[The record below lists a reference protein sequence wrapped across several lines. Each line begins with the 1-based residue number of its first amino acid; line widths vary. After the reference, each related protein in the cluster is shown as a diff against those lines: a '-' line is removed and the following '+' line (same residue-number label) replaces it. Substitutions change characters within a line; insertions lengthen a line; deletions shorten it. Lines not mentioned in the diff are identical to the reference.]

1 MGMVKNSRTP
11 HKKSRRFT
19 VHSMLYPTRIPNV
32 SMRRIQQLS
41 PRLANQIAAGEV
53 VERPASV
60 VKELLENSID
70 AGATRIDIDIENGG
84 VRLIRIRDDGSGI
97 PQDDLALALSR
108 HATSKISA
116 LEDLEAVGSLGFRG
130 EALASISSVSRLT
143 LTSSIE
149 GQETGWKVFAEGR
162 DMETISAPA
171 PHPVGTTVEMR
182 DLFFNTPAR
191 RKFLR
196 TEKTEFGHLE
206 EVVKRLALSHYDVGF
221 TLRHNQ
227 RTIHQMRPAK
237 TRVEMERRISTLLSP
252 ELMNNAVVVD
262 MESSDL
268 RLWGWVG
275 LPTFSRAQADLQYFY
290 VNGRAVKDRLI
301 AHAIRQAY
309 RDVLYHGRHPV
320 FVLYLELDPAQVD
333 VNVHPTKNE
342 IRFRDGRSVH
352 NFLYSTLNRALASVR
367 PEDQLPPTTME
378 NSTPAVVAGVQGGE
392 FGSQERIDLN
402 PQQGALPT
410 SGAHT
415 SAAAP
420 ATSATRSYS
429 SAMPASYAPTPQPA
443 PMAVRDQMEVY
454 KQLHEAAPS
463 TGVQTLPDSKDDDV
477 PPLGF
482 AIAQLKGIYIVAEN
496 SNGMV
501 LVDMHAAHERITYE
515 RMKAAWH
522 GAGMTTQPL
531 LVPES
536 IAVSLE
542 QADAVDEFADDIA
555 KLGFGLER
563 MGPETIVVRQ
573 IPALLRGAN
582 IADMVRK
589 LLEDFAKHGS
599 SDQVKAHIDE
609 MLGTMACHGSVRA
622 NRKLTIPEMNALLR
636 DMEQTERS
644 GQCNHGRPTWTQLSM
659 SELDKLF
666 LRGR

>member
-1 MGMVKNSRTP
+1 
-11 HKKSRRFT
+11 
-19 VHSMLYPTRIPNV
+19 
-32 SMRRIQQLS
+32 MRKIQLLS

-70 AGATRIDIDIENGG
+70 AGATRIDIEVESGG
-84 VRLIRIRDDGSGI
+84 VRLIRIRDNGSGI
-97 PQDDLALALSR
+97 PKDDLALSLSR

-130 EALASISSVSRLT
+130 EALASISSVSRFT
-143 LTSSIE
+143 LTSNVE

-162 DMETISAPA
+162 DMETVSSPA
-171 PHPVGTTVEMR
+171 PHPIGTTVEMR

-206 EVVKRLALSHYDVGF
+206 EVVKRLALSHYDIAF
-221 TLRHNQ
+221 SLRHNQ
-227 RTIHQMRPAK
+227 RTIHQLRPAK
-237 TRVEMERRISTLLSP
+237 TKAEMERRIATLLSP
-252 ELMNNAVVVD
+252 QLMDNAVVID
-262 MESSDL
+262 MESTEL

-275 LPTFSRAQADLQYFY
+275 LPTFSRAQADLQHFY
-290 VNGRAVKDRLI
+290 VNGRIVKDRLI

-320 FVLYLELDPAQVD
+320 FVLYLELDPALVD
-333 VNVHPTKNE
+333 VNVHPTKHE
-342 IRFRDGRSVH
+342 IRFRDGRTVH
-352 NFLYSTLNRALASVR
+352 NFLFSTLNKALASVR
-367 PEDQLPPTTME
+367 PEDQLAPR
-378 NSTPAVVAGVQGGE
+378 SLDATP
-392 FGSQERIDLN
+392 
-402 PQQGALPT
+402 
-410 SGAHT
+410 
-415 SAAAP
+415 AP
-420 ATSATRSYS
+420 ATSGIKGGEFAAQERMNLNPAPAANFPSAAPSSTPALSGSYS
-429 SAMPASYAPTPQPA
+429 NAGAATAYNRDESPQPS
-443 PMAVRDQMEVY
+443 PMAVRDQMNVY
-454 KQLHEAAPS
+454 KQLHEPAETSSAP
-463 TGVQTLPDSKDDDV
+463 QTLPETHDDEV

-482 AIAQLKGIYIVAEN
+482 AVAQLKGIYILSEN
-496 SNGMV
+496 TVGMV

-522 GAGMTTQPL
+522 GAGITTQPL

-536 IAVSLE
+536 TAVSLE
-542 QADAVDEFADDIA
+542 QADAVDEFESEI
-555 KLGFGLER
+555 KQLGFGLER
-563 MGPETIVVRQ
+563 MGPETVVVRQ

-582 IADMVRK
+582 VADMVRK

-644 GQCNHGRPTWTQLSM
+644 GQCNHGRPTWTQLTM

-666 LRGR
+666 MRGR

>member
-1 MGMVKNSRTP
+1 M
-11 HKKSRRFT
+11 
-19 VHSMLYPTRIPNV
+19 
-32 SMRRIQQLS
+32 MRRIQQLS

-70 AGATRIDIDIENGG
+70 AGATHIEIEVENGG
-84 VRLIRIRDDGSGI
+84 VRLIRIRDNGCGI
-97 PQDDLALALSR
+97 PKDDVELALCR

-116 LEDLEAVGSLGFRG
+116 LEDLESVASLGFRG

-143 LTSSIE
+143 LTSCIKD
-149 GQETGWKVFAEGR
+149 QETGWKVFAEGR
-162 DMETISAPA
+162 DMEAISTPA
-171 PHPVGTTVEMR
+171 PHPVGTTIEMR

-227 RTIHQMRPAK
+227 RTIHQLRPAK
-237 TRVEMERRISTLLSP
+237 SRVEMERRIATLLSP
-252 ELMNNAVVVD
+252 QLMDNAVVID

-275 LPTFSRAQADLQYFY
+275 LPTFSRAQADLQHFY
-290 VNGRAVKDRLI
+290 VNGRTVKDRLI
-301 AHAIRQAY
+301 GHAIRQAY
-309 RDVLYHGRHPV
+309 RDVLYQGRHPV
-320 FVLYLELDPAQVD
+320 FVLYLELDPSLVD
-333 VNVHPTKNE
+333 VNVHPTKHE
-342 IRFRDGRSVH
+342 IRFRDGRTVH

-367 PEDQLPPTTME
+367 PEDQLAETNLADSP
-378 NSTPAVVAGVQGGE
+378 NQKASGSQGGE
-392 FGSQERIDLN
+392 FVNQERIDLN
-402 PQQGALPT
+402 PTPT
-410 SGAHT
+410 TPIRAST
-415 SAAAP
+415 NYAAQTQAAVSHKP
-420 ATSATRSYS
+420 S
-429 SAMPASYAPTPQPA
+429 PAS
-443 PMAVRDQMEVY
+443 VRDQIEVY
-454 KQLHEAAPS
+454 RQLHEPTNPVLDSNPQLPTQA
-463 TGVQTLPDSKDDDV
+463 QTQEQPLPITQDDI

-496 SNGMV
+496 SNGMI

-515 RMKAAWH
+515 RMKSAWH
-522 GAGMTTQPL
+522 GAGITTQPL

-536 IAVSLE
+536 IAVTAE
-542 QADAVDEFADDIA
+542 QADTVDEFEEEIG
-555 KLGFGLER
+555 KLGFGLAR
-563 MGPETIVVRQ
+563 MGPETVAIRQ
-573 IPALLRGAN
+573 IPALLRGGN
-582 IADMVRK
+582 IADVVRK
-589 LLEDFAKHGS
+589 LLEDFARYGS
-599 SDQVKAHIDE
+599 SDQVKQHIDE
-609 MLGTMACHGSVRA
+609 MLASMACHGSVRA

>member
-1 MGMVKNSRTP
+1 
-11 HKKSRRFT
+11 
-19 VHSMLYPTRIPNV
+19 
-32 SMRRIQQLS
+32 MRKIQLLS

-70 AGATRIDIDIENGG
+70 AGATRIDIEVENGG
-84 VRLIRIRDDGSGI
+84 VRLIRIRDNGSGI
-97 PQDDLALALSR
+97 PKEQLALSLSR

-130 EALASISSVSRLT
+130 EALASISSVSRFT
-143 LTSSIE
+143 LTSSVE
-149 GQETGWKVFAEGR
+149 GQESGWKVFAEGR
-162 DMETISAPA
+162 DMETVSSPA

-206 EVVKRLALSHYDVGF
+206 EVVKRLALSHYDIAF
-221 TLRHNQ
+221 SLRHNQ
-227 RTIHQMRPAK
+227 RTIHQLRPAK
-237 TRVEMERRISTLLSP
+237 TKAEKERRIATLLNP
-252 ELMNNAVVVD
+252 QLMDNAVVID
-262 MESSDL
+262 MESSEL

-275 LPTFSRAQADLQYFY
+275 LPTFSRAQADLQHFY
-290 VNGRAVKDRLI
+290 VNGRIVKDRLI

-309 RDVLYHGRHPV
+309 RDVLYHGRHPI
-320 FVLYLELDPAQVD
+320 FVLYLELDPALVD
-333 VNVHPTKNE
+333 VNVHPTKHE
-342 IRFRDGRSVH
+342 IRFRDGRTVH
-352 NFLYSTLNRALASVR
+352 NFLFSTLNRALASVR
-367 PEDQLPPTTME
+367 PEDQLPPTALD
-378 NSTPAVVAGVQGGE
+378 TPAAPIASGAQGGE
-392 FGSQERIDLN
+392 FGSQERINLN
-402 PQQGALPT
+402 PATAPSQTMASPAFAPT
-410 SGAHT
+410 AS
-415 SAAAP
+415 AAP
-420 ATSATRSYS
+420 AINREA
-429 SAMPASYAPTPQPA
+429 TPQPS
-443 PMAVRDQMEVY
+443 PMAVRDQMNVY
-454 KQLHEAAPS
+454 KQLHEPAASSGAIPS
-463 TGVQTLPDSKDDDV
+463 GANPQTLPETNDAEV

-482 AIAQLKGIYIVAEN
+482 AVAQLKGIYILSEN
-496 SNGMV
+496 SAGMV

-522 GAGMTTQPL
+522 GTGITTQPL

-536 IAVSLE
+536 TAVSFE
-542 QADAVDEFADDIA
+542 QADAVDEFGDDIK

-582 IADMVRK
+582 VADMVRK

-622 NRKLTIPEMNALLR
+622 NRRLTIPEMNALLR

-644 GQCNHGRPTWTQLSM
+644 GQCNHGRPTWTQMSM
-659 SELDKLF
+659 QELDKLF